1 VFFFLPIG
9 DISPRRHPPYVNYLL
24 IATNVAVFLLV
35 GLRPDYDAVVQAYG
49 LTPAHPRWLTF
60 LTSMF
65 LHGDF
70 LHLGGNMLFLWI
82 VGDNVEDVL
91 GHLGYLAF
99 YLLGGILAEVPQIGF
114 FPGSTVPGIGA
125 SGAISA
131 VMAAY
136 VVWFP
141 RNRIKVWYLLF
152 FFLFVR
158 SGIVLVPA
166 VFAIGLWFLEQLL
179 YGFLVLGQPLQG
191 GVGYWVHVGGFLF
204 GLVVALVVRLA
215 LSERIPRLDH
225 TVSVAGRHYFLPHRR
240 TWQDEREETRW

>member
-9 DISPRRHPPYVNYLL
+9 DIAPRRHPPYVNYALL
-24 IATNVAVFLLV
+24 LANVVVFLLV
-35 GLRPDYDAVVQAYG
+35 GLRPDYEAIVKVYG
-49 LTPAHPRWLTF
+49 LTPAHPHWLAF
-60 LTSMF
+60 VTSMF

-99 YLLGGILAEVPQIGF
+99 YLLGGVLAEVPQILL
-114 FPGSTVPGIGA
+114 FPGSTIPGIGA

-136 VVWFP
+136 VVWFA
-141 RNRIKVWYLLF
+141 RNRIKVWYLVF
-152 FFLFVR
+152 FFPFVR
-158 SGIVLVPA
+158 SGVALVPA

-179 YGFLVLGQPLQG
+179 YGFLVFEQPLQG

-204 GLVVALVVRLA
+204 GLVVALVVRL
-215 LSERIPRLDH
+215 SRPERIPRVDRA
-225 TVSVAGRHYFLPHRR
+225 VSLEGRHYFRPHRR
-240 TWQDEREETRW
+240 MWGGEWGSQ

>member
-1 VFFFLPIG
+1 VFFLPIG
-9 DISPRRHPPYVNYLL
+9 DIAPRRRAPYVNYLL
-24 IATNVAVFLLV
+24 IVANVVVFLLV
-35 GLRPDYDAVVQAYG
+35 GLRPDYDAIVDAYG
-49 LTPAHPRWLTF
+49 LTPAHLQWLTF

-99 YLLGGILAEVPQIGF
+99 YLFGGILAEVPQVLL
-114 FPGSTVPGIGA
+114 FPASTVPGIGA

-136 VVWFP
+136 ALWFP
-141 RNRIKVWYLLF
+141 RNRIKVWYILF

-166 VFAIGLWFLEQLL
+166 VLAIGLWFLGQLL
-179 YGFLVLGQPLQG
+179 YGFLVLKQPLQG

-204 GLVVALVVRLA
+204 GLVVAVAVRLYQPQ
-215 LSERIPRLDH
+215 RIPAVDQA
-225 TVSVAGRHYFLPHRR
+225 VSLAGRHYFRPHRP
-240 TWQDEREETRW
+240 TWGDEWEETR

>member
-1 VFFFLPIG
+1 MFFFLPIG

-24 IATNVAVFLLV
+24 IVTNVVVFLLV
-35 GLRPDYDAVVQAYG
+35 GLRPDYDAIVTAYG
-49 LTPAHPRWLTF
+49 VTPAHPQWFAF

-99 YLLGGILAEVPQIGF
+99 YLLGGILAEVPQVLLF
-114 FPGSTVPGIGA
+114 TASTVPGIGA

-136 VVWFP
+136 ALWFP
-141 RNRIKVWYLLF
+141 RNRIKVWYVVF
-152 FFLFVR
+152 FFLFLR
-158 SGIVLVPA
+158 SGVVLVPA
-166 VFAIGLWFLEQLL
+166 VFAIGLWFAEQLL
-179 YGFLVLGQPLQG
+179 YGFLVLEQPLRG

-240 TWQDEREETRW
+240 TWQDEWGERRW

>member
-9 DISPRRHPPYVNYLL
+9 DIAPRRHPPYVNYAL
-24 IATNVAVFLLV
+24 IVANVLVFLLV
-35 GLRPDYDAVVQAYG
+35 GLRPDYDAIVKTYG
-49 LTPAHPRWLTF
+49 LTPAHLQWVTF
-60 LTSMF
+60 LTSTF

-99 YLLGGILAEVPQIGF
+99 YLLGGVLAEVPQVLL
-114 FPGSTVPGIGA
+114 FPSSTIPGIGA

-136 VVWFP
+136 AVWFA
-141 RNRIKVWYLLF
+141 RNRIKVWYLV
-152 FFLFVR
+152 FLFPFIR
-158 SGIVLVPA
+158 SGVALVPA
-166 VFAIGLWFLEQLL
+166 VVAIGLWFLGQML
-179 YGFLVLGQPLQG
+179 YGLLVLGQPMHG

-204 GLVVALVVRLA
+204 GLAVAVLVRL
-215 LSERIPRLDH
+215 SWPGRIPRVDH
-225 TVSVAGRHYFLPHRR
+225 TVSLEGRHYFRPHRR
-240 TWQDEREETRW
+240 MRGSEWGSSS

>member
-1 VFFFLPIG
+1 MFFLPIG
-9 DISPRRHPPYVNYLL
+9 DIAPRRCTPYVNYVL
-24 IATNVAVFLLV
+24 IVTNVVVFLLV
-35 GLRPDYDAVVQAYG
+35 GLRPNYDAILQAYG
-49 LTPAHPRWLTF
+49 LTSAHPQWFAF

-65 LHGDF
+65 LHGNF

-91 GHLGYLAF
+91 GHVGYLAF
-99 YLLGGILAEVPQIGF
+99 YLLGGILAEVPQVLL
-114 FPGSTVPGIGA
+114 FPASSVPGIGA

-141 RNRIKVWYLLF
+141 RNRIKVWYILF

-158 SGIVLVPA
+158 SGVALVPA
-166 VFAIGLWFLEQLL
+166 VFAIGLWFAEQLL
-179 YGFLVLGQPLQG
+179 SGFLVLGQPVQG

-204 GLVVALVVRLA
+204 GLVVAAAVRLA
-215 LSERIPRLDH
+215 LSERIPRVDQ
-225 TVSVAGRHYFLPHRR
+225 TETVAGRHYFLPHRR
-240 TWQDEREETRW
+240 TWEDG